1 MERNE
6 WDRQQEIV
14 RSEISDLQAIA
25 RSNPAVLKS
34 GFDKLRAKYPEHRQ
48 FIDIEELMVYDRLR
62 RFEDVVQLARRIL
75 AEDPS
80 NYKAG
85 LRLARALG
93 ILKDFD
99 ESAMWFE
106 RLLSHES
113 VWDNSKELEVL
124 YAHYSKMLI
133 TARRWQEVVSVLRKA
148 LEILPWSI
156 SLKTKLAMAYKSL
169 GQYSDALAILS
180 GLPRNDPYVHMET
193 AHVFI
198 NMGEAKRAR
207 EHLDAAKRLFMLW
220 RSEDRRLRN
229 QHERESIMARLK
241 ALGIALRAVE
251 GDIRYAEEWYAEN
264 YSRTPSAKL
273 VGVAIDRL
281 RRLRK
286 AASGVKD

>member
-6 WDRQQEIV
+6 RDRQQEIIQA
-14 RSEISDLQAIA
+14 EISDLQAIA

-34 GFDKLRAKYPEHRQ
+34 GFEKLRAKYPEYRQ

-62 RFEDVVQLARRIL
+62 FFEDVVRLARRIL

-93 ILKDFD
+93 ILKHFD

-106 RLLSHES
+106 RLLAHEK
-113 VWDNSKELEVL
+113 VRNDSKELEIL

-133 TARRWQEVVSVLRKA
+133 TAHRWHEVVSVVRKA
-148 LEILPWSI
+148 LEVLPKSV
-156 SLKTKLAMAYKSL
+156 SLKMKLAMAYKSL
-169 GQYSDALAILS
+169 GRDSDALGILS
-180 GLPRNDPYVHMET
+180 GLPKNDPYVHMEM

-198 NMGEAKRAR
+198 NMGNATRAR
-207 EHLDAAKRLFMLW
+207 EHLDTAKRLFMLW
-220 RSEDRRLRN
+220 RAEDKRLRN
-229 QHERESIMARLK
+229 QHERESVMARLK
-241 ALGIALRAVE
+241 ALSVALRAVE
-251 GDIRYAEEWYAEN
+251 GDLKYAEEWYAQN

-273 VGVAIDRL
+273 VGVAIERL
-281 RRLRK
+281 RRLRG
-286 AASGVKD
+286 AASGAKN